1 MYEKH
6 RLRDITEVAHICRSC
21 PQRKSRHRDISPQF
35 SARHRKRKPKSQ
47 FSLYFDCHV
56 QWEPGAPVGPMC
68 SLKRPAG
75 SERRPR
81 RGGGGVAGAADRGI
95 WWPRGLPRAG
105 EQGSRVPGGP
115 SQKQGRKQQSRT
127 ATEASPRNSARRPP
141 PRLVCRAG
149 AHCWDSRALLFAF
162 IFSRRFT
169 KWPLLTSSS
178 SVLSNAQRSSLWSFR
193 FSALSSSSIF
203 SAFSAADL

>member
-81 RGGGGVAGAADRGI
+81 RGGGGWRG
-95 WWPRGLPRAG
+95 P
-105 EQGSRVPGGP
+105 Q
-115 SQKQGRKQQSRT
+115 
-127 ATEASPRNSARRPP
+127 TEASGGRGGSRGRASRGAECPAGLLRSRGGSSNPGRRQRPARETALAVRRPGS
-141 PRLVCRAG
+141 CAG
-149 AHCWDSRALLFAF
+149 RV
-162 IFSRRFT
+162 
-169 KWPLLTSSS
+169 LTAGTAGHSCLPSSS
-178 SVLSNAQRSSLWSFR
+178 PDASLSGRCSPQALRFCPTRSA
-193 FSALSSSSIF
+193 ALF
-203 SAFSAADL
+203 GVSAFQP